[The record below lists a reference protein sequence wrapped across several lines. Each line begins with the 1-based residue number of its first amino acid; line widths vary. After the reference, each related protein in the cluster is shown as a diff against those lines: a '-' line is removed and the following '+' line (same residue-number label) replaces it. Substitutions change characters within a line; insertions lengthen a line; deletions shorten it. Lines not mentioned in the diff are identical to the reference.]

1 MCLGRFPRFVF
12 PMNNFIALFIFII
25 FIESFFFYELI
36 VFKCFLT
43 EFCNMTFS
51 LWIFSCN
58 VSISFRSWHVMIVPV
73 LIHFCLCENWHHQCW
88 SLSGWAER
96 FSMCICSECALHLR
110 CCGPPVFT
118 SLPLIFFPVSLCSF
132 EVKWSESHSV
142 VSHSLLDTMDYTV
155 HGILQARIL
164 EWVAFPFSRGSS
176 PHRNWTRVSCVAGR
190 YFTNW
195 AMREAVTFILLVSMW
210 L

>member
-1 MCLGRFPRFVF
+1 MLSNWILQYDFQSVNIELQCKHFVSIVTCYDCTCL
-12 PMNNFIALFIFII
+12 NT
-25 FIESFFFYELI
+25 
-36 VFKCFLT
+36 FL
-43 EFCNMTFS
+43 S
-51 LWIFSCN
+51 LWKLT
-58 VSISFRSWHVMIVPV
+58 P
-73 LIHFCLCENWHHQCW
+73 QCW

-164 EWVAFPFSRGSS
+164 EWIAFPFSRGSS
-176 PHRNWTRVSCVAGR
+176 PHRNWTRVSCIAGR